1 MGYMTTITILNDAW
15 HVIEKNQ
22 QQFINII
29 NAGMNGIDEF
39 RGRGRYI
46 NDYSIGNHSS
56 PVMVAQSNHA
66 DDQRLFLTGGNMMTT
81 FGYVNDMTNLELR
94 KELLKIAKGIIKQEE
109 RSIKELENKIS
120 KGETK

>member
-22 QQFINII
+22 QEFIDNI
-29 NAGMNGIDEF
+29 NAGMSGIDEF

-56 PVMVAQSNHA
+56 PVIVAQSNHA
-66 DDQRLFLTGGNMMTT
+66 DDPRLFLTYRNMMTT
-81 FGYVNDMTNLELR
+81 FGYVNDNMSNLKLR
-94 KELLKIAKGIIKQEE
+94 KELLKIAREIIRKEAKEIKDLEE
-109 RSIKELENKIS
+109 KINS
-120 KGETK
+120 

>member
-22 QQFINII
+22 QQFIDNI

-39 RGRGRYI
+39 RGCGRYI

-56 PVMVAQSNHA
+56 PVIVAQSNHA
-66 DDQRLFLTGGNMMTT
+66 DDPRLFLTCGNMMTT
-81 FGYVNDMTNLELR
+81 FGYVNDMTNMELR
-94 KELLKIAKGIIKQEE
+94 KELLKRAKGIIKQEE
-109 RSIKELENKIS
+109 RAIKEIEEKI
-120 KGETK
+120 KRGE